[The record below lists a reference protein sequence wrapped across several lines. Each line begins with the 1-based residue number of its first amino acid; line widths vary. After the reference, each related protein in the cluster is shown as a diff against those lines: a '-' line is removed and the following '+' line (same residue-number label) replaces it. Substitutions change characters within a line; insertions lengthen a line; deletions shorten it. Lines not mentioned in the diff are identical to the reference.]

1 MLKSSFSMQGPEAGL
16 DEAGRGCLAGP
27 VVAAAVI
34 LPLDYQNPLLRD
46 SKKMSHSLRR
56 KLESE
61 IKEEALAWGI
71 AEASPQEIDQINI
84 LKASHLAMQR
94 AVESLKILPKLL
106 LVDGNSYGQGSSIP
120 YHCIVGGDDLYYSIA
135 AASVLAK
142 TYRDCLMEKLAQD
155 YPGYGWEKNRGY
167 PTREH
172 KAAIA
177 RLGIN
182 SWHRQTFK
190 SD

>member
-1 MLKSSFSMQGPEAGL
+1 MLKSSFSAMGPEAGL

-34 LPLDYQNPLLRD
+34 LPRDYQNPRLRD
-46 SKKMSHSLRR
+46 SKKMSHKLRME
-56 KLESE
+56 LQAE
-61 IKEEALAWGI
+61 IKDSALAWGI
-71 AEASPQEIDQINI
+71 AEASPLEIDQINI
-84 LKASHLAMQR
+84 LHASHLAMQR
-94 AVESLKILPKLL
+94 AVEKLQVKPKLL
-106 LVDGNSYGQGSSIP
+106 LVDGNSFAKTSTIP
-120 YHCIVGGDDLYYSIA
+120 YECIIGGDDQYYAIA

-142 TYRDCLMEKLAQD
+142 TYRDALMVQLAQEH
-155 YPGYGWEKNRGY
+155 PGYGWETNRGY

-177 RLGIN
+177 RLGTN
-182 SWHRQTFK
+182 RCHRQTFK